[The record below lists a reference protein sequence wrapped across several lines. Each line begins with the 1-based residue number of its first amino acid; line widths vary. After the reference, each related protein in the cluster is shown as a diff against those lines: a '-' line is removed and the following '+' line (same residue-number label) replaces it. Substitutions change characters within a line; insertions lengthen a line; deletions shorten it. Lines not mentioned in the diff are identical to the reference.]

1 MYKPAVRRFRK
12 QQTVMP
18 NAAFSA
24 LTRRVL
30 SVCSGVSSE
39 RSSNHQ
45 VMMKII
51 SKMGC
56 ADSMCS

>member
-12 QQTVMP
+12 QQTVMS

-24 LTRRVL
+24 LTRCVL

-39 RSSNHQ
+39 PSSNHQ
-45 VMMKII
+45 VMMKTIC
-51 SKMGC
+51 KMRR